1 MNLSIYLSF
10 YIVIIVSVVGYGL
23 LFHNVL
29 RNITYIEFEYN
40 LLGSL
45 LFLILLSF
53 ITHFFFNHGYI
64 HNMVILTIGIISF
77 IFYFFKKK
85 KIFKKI

>member
-1 MNLSIYLSF
+1 MDLSIYLSF
-10 YIVIIVSVVGYGL
+10 YVLIIVSVIGYGL
-23 LFHNVL
+23 LFQNVL
-29 RNITYIEFEYN
+29 SNITYVEFEYN

-53 ITHFFFNHGYI
+53 LTHFFFNHGYV
-64 HNMVILTIGIISF
+64 HNTIILITGIISF

-85 KIFKKI
+85 KYLKNI